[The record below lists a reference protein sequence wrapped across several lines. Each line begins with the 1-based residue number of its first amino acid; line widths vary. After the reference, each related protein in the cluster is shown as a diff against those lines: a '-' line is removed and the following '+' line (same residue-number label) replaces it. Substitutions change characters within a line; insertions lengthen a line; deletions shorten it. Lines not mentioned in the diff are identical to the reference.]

1 MKPLNCGGPSGTLTS
16 SYLDVP
22 AVATLISIN
31 LKPLNPARCILKK
44 NALRIPMVFPGF
56 SRSSLDRWQMIPLAV
71 YIYIYAYMCIYIYHL
86 YMLPSGG
93 THMLPT
99 YHLFWAPETTS
110 WWFFPTH
117 LKNMFVKMGSSSPIF
132 GMKISKNV

>member
-1 MKPLNCGGPSGTLTS
+1 M
-16 SYLDVP
+16 
-22 AVATLISIN
+22 
-31 LKPLNPARCILKK
+31 
-44 NALRIPMVFPGF
+44 LRIPMVFPGF
-56 SRSSLDRWQMIPLAV
+56 FQVLPQRLFFASHKRRDRWQMIPLAV
-71 YIYIYAYMCIYIYHL
+71 FIYHL

-132 GMKISKNV
+132 GMNIKNALSCHHPQDPFSENLLARVIFHLLSTMDIPVPIPPFMGT